1 MYILTIESLSENG
14 KTGVTDSSIIK
25 VESFVE
31 LEEAGTRFDQIISD
45 CEDQVFSDASVEV
58 YQDMQLSDII
68 LDIKQLTADSV
79 KECSMIWHVTIA
91 DENFNNDAVV
101 FKAMLYACSY
111 TKSLYWNRVTNLE
124 LHLRRT
130 MYVLE
135 VPTPASNSL
144 PVHFMYGACKRKRDS
159 VDDGDCKRMC
169 NSVNDCAI
177 KATVVEAPLPAKWS
191 KVNSNPSTVINVIP
205 PTVIASNNVT
215 TDIEEV
221 NYSSSSDESNNDS
234 DEEDQQSSSELS
246 GSTES
251 LEHDETATD

>member
-1 MYILTIESLSENG
+1 MYILTIESLSESG

-31 LEEAGTRFDQIISD
+31 LAEAGTRFDQIISD
-45 CEDQVFSDASVEV
+45 CEDQVLSDASVEV

-68 LDIKQLTADSV
+68 LDIKQLTADGGE
-79 KECSMIWHVTIA
+79 ECSMIWHVTTT
-91 DENFNNDAVV
+91 DRNFKSDAVV

-124 LHLRRT
+124 LHLRKT

-135 VPTPASNSL
+135 VPTPASSSL

-159 VDDGDCKRMC
+159 VDDGDCKRKC
-169 NSVNDCAI
+169 DTVNGCAI
-177 KATVVEAPLPAKWS
+177 NATVVEAPLPAKWP
-191 KVNSNPSTVINVIP
+191 KVNSNPSTVINVTP

-221 NYSSSSDESNNDS
+221 NNSSSSDESVSVS
-234 DEEDQQSSSELS
+234 DEEDQQSTSSSE
-246 GSTES
+246 STES